1 MNLNDNFQKNV
12 NTINN
17 SDTLQAISEVKRN
30 DNNDQKNDV
39 KNQYLNSNNTENN
52 IDDNI
57 PLSNVTDSSKEEDNE
72 NYYDEDFETE
82 LPDGDKNNFSDN
94 PQIKSL
100 QAQSNKNLNS
110 KKSINYNSY
119 KSDFENY
126 EEEEEVIDERNSF
139 SKKEFL
145 FVQQQINNEH
155 GKEENNLG
163 NNYVVKSKQETK
175 GNEQNNMFDKT
186 NKTDT
191 YESDE
196 FEFD

>member
-1 MNLNDNFQKNV
+1 VNLNDNFQKNV